1 MDVAGSSFLGRRPSP
16 LAVLAKMSCPVGTA
30 VGRGVARERA
40 ICQAVVDLVNESSY
54 ESVTMDAVAARAK
67 ASKATIYRRW
77 ANKDDLLIDALQR
90 VFDDRSDALP
100 DTGTLRND
108 LLTRINQ
115 QIREPKLLNAYK
127 AALKGLV
134 HAACTDPLLA
144 GVIRTSFMEAQIQT
158 LQRLLDR
165 AHASGELQNPVA
177 AALAWEVV
185 QAQFSART
193 SLEAAPV
200 DAAYVEHVV
209 DDVLMPVLLH
219 AGSGTGRASR

>member
-1 MDVAGSSFLGRRPSP
+1 MDVAGSSFLGKRPSP

-90 VFDDRSDALP
+90 VFDERSDALP

-115 QIREPKLLNAYK
+115 QTREPKLLNASK
-127 AALKGLV
+127 RSNV
-134 HAACTDPLLA
+134 CS
-144 GVIRTSFMEAQIQT
+144 I
-158 LQRLLDR
+158 
-165 AHASGELQNPVA
+165 
-177 AALAWEVV
+177 
-185 QAQFSART
+185 ART
-193 SLEAAPV
+193 PV
-200 DAAYVEHVV
+200 VNWRTRSPPRWPGRWCRPSSRPE
-209 DDVLMPVLLH
+209 PVWKPRPSTPPTSSTWL
-219 AGSGTGRASR
+219 TMF